1 MTSGRA
7 SGLAG
12 LPVTLEMRQQ
22 LNTQHKV
29 QRTVA
34 AVIIWDAVLV
44 RRCFLQ
50 YAGKTNNTVCN
61 IQYR

>member
-1 MTSGRA
+1 MGVTSGRA

-12 LPVTLEMRQQ
+12 LPVTLEMGQQ

-44 RRCFLQ
+44 HRCFLQ
-50 YAGKTNNTVCN
+50 
-61 IQYR
+61 